1 MSSTAEI
8 TTLRERL
15 GTFSDSA
22 LRSLAK
28 KEGIEVPGD
37 VERILLIDLLLEFLE
52 DKFEELDSQD
62 NDSVSLQKKKYDLS
76 YFEEFAQGGGAGNFL
91 FPERYNDMRIVLM
104 LRDPFWA
111 FAYWD
116 VKGGTLKSVKKEH
129 DADNVVLRVLR
140 VKKPRP
146 PRGASS
152 TVVLDSFDIPIDL
165 GDSSRY
171 ITIPQQDAFY
181 CVALVLQG
189 KTWEKQ
195 LVGSNIVCVPAAKCL
210 ESLLQDEMIALS
222 NAQKLDVAQ
231 PEDPAF
237 AGTLKSIPQRISS
250 PKTEQFLE
258 RGREK

>member
-1 MSSTAEI
+1 MEI

-15 GTFSDSA
+15 GTFSSDA
-22 LRSLAK
+22 LRALAK
-28 KEGIEVPGD
+28 KEGIEVPDD

-62 NDSVSLQKKKYDLS
+62 NDSVRLQKKKYDLS
-76 YFEEFAQGGGAGNFL
+76 YIEEFEEGGAGDFL

-111 FAYWD
+111 FVYWD
-116 VKGGTLKSVKKEH
+116 IKGGTLKSVKKEH

-140 VKKPRP
+140 VKKLRS
-146 PRGASS
+146 PRGVSS
-152 TVVLDSFDIPIDL
+152 PAILDSFDIPIDL

-181 CVALVLQG
+181 YAALVLQG

-195 LVGSNIVCVPAAKCL
+195 LVGSNIVCVPAVKSL
-210 ESLLQDEMIALS
+210 ETLLQDEMVCLS
-222 NAQKLDVAQ
+222 DAQKLDIAQ
-231 PEDPAF
+231 PEEPAF
-237 AGTLKSIPQRISS
+237 AGPLKSIPQRISS
-250 PKTEQFLE
+250 PETDQFLE
-258 RGREK
+258 RGRGK

>member
-15 GTFSDSA
+15 GTFSDGA
-22 LRSLAK
+22 LRALAK
-28 KEGIEVPGD
+28 KEGIEVPRE
-37 VERILLIDLLLEFLE
+37 VERVLLIDLLLEFLE

-62 NDSVSLQKKKYDLS
+62 NDSVRLQRKKYDLS
-76 YFEEFAQGGGAGNFL
+76 YFEEFAEGGGGGNFRL
-91 FPERYNDMRIVLM
+91 PERYNDMRIVLM

-129 DADNVVLRVLR
+129 EADNVVLRVLR
-140 VKKPRP
+140 VKRPRS
-146 PRGASS
+146 PRAAASP
-152 TVVLDSFDIPIDL
+152 VVLDSFDIPIDA

-181 CVALVLQG
+181 CAALVLQG

-195 LVGSNIVCVPAAKCL
+195 LVGSNIVCVPAVKSL
-210 ESLLQDEMIALS
+210 EGLLQNDMAALS
-222 NAQKLDVAQ
+222 EAQKLDVAQ
-231 PEDPAF
+231 PEEGAF
-237 AGTLKSIPQRISS
+237 PGPLKSIPQRISS
-250 PKTEQFLE
+250 PETEHFLE
-258 RGREK
+258 RGRGK